1 MSVNAMTAEII
12 IDDPNNLG
20 EVTARLVE
28 EGFEVEFLDDWID
41 GGGSNVC
48 WLLADIRTTI
58 TEEEFFAWVGAIVAP
73 LGDVIEAG
81 LCSPEQR
88 AAWRIKDLDR

>member
-1 MSVNAMTAEII
+1 MNVNAMTAEII
-12 IDDPNNLG
+12 LDDPNNLG
-20 EVTARLVE
+20 EVTARLIE
-28 EGFEVEFLDDWID
+28 ESFEVEFLDDWID
-41 GGGSNVC
+41 DEGKAI
-48 WLLADIRTTI
+48 WLLADIRT
-58 TEEEFFAWVGAIVAP
+58 ELDQDEFFAWVGEIVAP

>member
-41 GGGSNVC
+41 DGGSNVI
-48 WLLADIRTTI
+48 WLLADIRT
-58 TEEEFFAWVGAIVAP
+58 ELDQSEFLHWVGGIVAP
-73 LGDVIEAG
+73 FGDVVEAG

-88 AAWRIKDLDR
+88 AAWRVKDLDR